1 MALRAAV
8 RVLVEDHHAAH
19 PLEPGA
25 PLQALRGKLAG
36 AAELVESVVAGLVA
50 AGELVLE
57 GGLIRRSGWR
67 PTLTG
72 EEEVLRERLAA
83 AIRNG
88 GREPP
93 SVGELED
100 TIGAQTGALLRLLER
115 SGSIISVD
123 ADRYFDRGVL
133 ERLIDDVRG
142 QMTGGREYGPGEMR
156 DIIGVSRKYLI
167 PLLEYCDR
175 AGVTERRTGGRAIIG
190 I

>member
-1 MALRAAV
+1 MASDADGRGRSASGAV
-8 RVLVEDHHAAH
+8 GGGDSERRQ
-19 PLEPGA
+19 GA
-25 PLQALRGKLAG
+25 PSVSELA
-36 AAELVESVVAGLVA
+36 
-50 AGELVLE
+50 
-57 GGLIRRSGWR
+57 
-67 PTLTG
+67 
-72 EEEVLRERLAA
+72 
-83 AIRNG
+83 
-88 GREPP
+88 
-93 SVGELED
+93 D

-115 SGSIISVD
+115 SGSIVSVD